1 MYFKYIYFYTKMF
14 KKFIENYFFSLF
26 AIKNSDTSDTLI
38 FQTMNFVR
46 SNNLGLKYS
55 NFTPSSCIDIGV

>member
-1 MYFKYIYFYTKMF
+1 MF
-14 KKFIENYFFSLF
+14 KKFRKKLFFSLY

-55 NFTPSSCIDIGV
+55 KFTPSSCKDIGV